1 MGIDYD
7 MNKVLYNAY
16 KEFTIDHVVKFN
28 HQYIQGKKKIY
39 MISAKES
46 DMNFEEL
53 EQKFGP
59 VKKLTLE
66 DVFGY

>member
-1 MGIDYD
+1 
-7 MNKVLYNAY
+7 LYEAY
-16 KEFTIDHVVKFN
+16 KTFTLEDAVKFN
-28 HQYIQGKKKIY
+28 HTHIKDRKKVY

-53 EQKFGP
+53 QEKFGP

-66 DVFGY
+66 DIFGY